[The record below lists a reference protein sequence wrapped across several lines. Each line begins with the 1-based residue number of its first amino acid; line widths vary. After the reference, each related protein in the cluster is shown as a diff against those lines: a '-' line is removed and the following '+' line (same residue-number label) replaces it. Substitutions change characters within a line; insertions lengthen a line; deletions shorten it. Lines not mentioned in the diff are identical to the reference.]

1 MELSILIYLKVNILI
16 SFHGPGYENEVPHSK
31 PVFLKEGSHT
41 QIPKTESPEFAEPSG
56 GLTGNDL
63 IIHQRPDDQHTQGD
77 LVPAFR
83 KQYHPFS

>member
-1 MELSILIYLKVNILI
+1 MVLDMRTRFPKST
-16 SFHGPGYENEVPHSK
+16 PA
-31 PVFLKEGSHT
+31 FLKEGSHT
-41 QIPKTESPEFAEPSG
+41 QIPKTKSPEFAEPSG